1 VDPGEKSVTR
11 SAVSFDGL
19 RLKGSDMK
27 EKIESHFKGN
37 YKAFYEK
44 YLTEVKKIGGD
55 EFQSLCPFHEDSNP
69 SLNFN
74 DQKGTYFCHGCGKK
88 GDIFHFYAKLNG
100 LDTRRD
106 FPKILKGI
114 AADFGIAGEQK
125 KSRIVKTYDYLN
137 AEGKLHSQTVRMEP
151 KSFWQRRPNGNGGWI
166 TKDVWKDVKPI
177 LYNLPDVGRA
187 KEVIVVEGEKDVDT
201 LAGMG
206 FVATSSPMGAKKWRD
221 EYNDALKRKDV
232 VLLPDNDTEG
242 RKHMAQVGAAL
253 NGIAK
258 SLKWIDLPDLPS
270 KGDVTNWF
278 EKIGDKIEAGER
290 LAVMID
296 NAGPY
301 EPPKKK
307 TLEDVILTTQDFSA
321 IQLKEKREFLDPW
334 LKENS
339 INLISGWRGSGKT
352 WKALSILEAVADEKT
367 FGPWKCKSSV
377 PCLFLDGEMP
387 QEDIQE
393 RIKGL
398 RLDKSMKNPLYIYSD
413 AQANQYGLP
422 RAHLAKESWRTKMK
436 SLLIARHVKLWVIDN
451 LASLASGLDE
461 NSRKDWDPINQWL
474 LELRF
479 AGIATIMLHHTNK
492 DGGQRGTSAREDN
505 LDISPTT
512 LLSAL

>member
-1 VDPGEKSVTR
+1 
-11 SAVSFDGL
+11 
-19 RLKGSDMK
+19 MK
-27 EKIESHFKGN
+27 EAIEKHFQGN
-37 YKAFYEK
+37 YHTFFEK
-44 YLTEVKKIGGD
+44 YLPNAKKIGGD
-55 EFQSLCPFHEDSNP
+55 EFSAICPFHDDINP

-74 DQKGTYFCHGCGKK
+74 DKKGTYFCHSCGKK
-88 GDIFHFYAKLNG
+88 GHVFHFYAKLNS

-114 AADFGIAGEQK
+114 VSDFGIPWEQT
-125 KSRIVKTYDYLN
+125 KSRILKTYDYPDEAGNL
-137 AEGKLHSQTVRMEP
+137 LFQVCRMEP
-151 KSFWQRRPNGNGGWI
+151 KTFRQRHRNGKGTWVWNL
-166 TKDVWKDVKPI
+166 KDVRRVLYRLPEVKK
-177 LYNLPDVGRA
+177 A
-187 KEVIVVEGEKDVDT
+187 EEVLIVEGEKDADT
-201 LAGMG
+201 LATMG
-206 FVATSSPMGAKKWRD
+206 FTGTTSPMGAKKWRE
-221 EYNDALKRKDV
+221 EYNQALKGKNV
-232 VLLPDNDTEG
+232 GLVPDNDPEG
-242 RKHMAQVGAAL
+242 REHMAQVGASL
-253 NGIAK
+253 KGIAK
-258 SLKWIDLPDLPS
+258 SLKWIDLPGLPS
-270 KGDVTNWF
+270 KGDVTDWF
-278 EKIGDKIEAGER
+278 QKIGDKVEAGER

-307 TLEDVILTTQDFSA
+307 TLEDVILTTQDFSR
-321 IQLKEKREFLDPW
+321 IQLNEKREFLDPW

-352 WKALSILEAVADEKT
+352 WEALSILEAVADEKT

-398 RLDKSMKNPLYIYSD
+398 HLNRPMKNPLYIYSD

-422 RAHLAKESWRTKMK
+422 RAHLAKESWRVKMK
-436 SLLIARHVKLWVIDN
+436 SLLLARHVKLWVIDN

-492 DGGQRGTSAREDN
+492 DGGQRGTNAR
-505 LDISPTT
+505 
-512 LLSAL
+512 A